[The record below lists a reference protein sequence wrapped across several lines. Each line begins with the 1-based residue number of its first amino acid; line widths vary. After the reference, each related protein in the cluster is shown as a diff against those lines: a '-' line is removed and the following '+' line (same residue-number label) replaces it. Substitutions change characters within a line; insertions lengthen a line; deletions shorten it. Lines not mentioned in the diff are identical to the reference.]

1 MSRLKQVLNQ
11 ARQSGRKALIPYLT
25 AGDPAPDQTVPLMH
39 ALVRGGADV
48 LELGVPFSDP
58 MADGPVI
65 QAACERALSHGVHIG
80 QVLEMVRRFREEDTK
95 TPVVLMGYLN
105 PVEAMGY
112 ERFASAAVEAG
123 VDGVLLVDLSAEE
136 GEETVA
142 SLQAAGLETVL
153 LAAPTTAA
161 QRLPSICALASGFV
175 YYVALKGVTGAGN
188 LDLGDLQARVEA
200 LREHTR
206 LPVAVGFGVRDAK
219 TAAQVGRFADAVV
232 VGSALVALVAEHAGR
247 PDDALHLLEAR
258 VAEMRRALDQLT

>member
-1 MSRLKQVLNQ
+1 MSRLKQVLDQ

-25 AGDPAPDQTVPLMH
+25 AGDPTPDQTVPLMH

-48 LELGVPFSDP
+48 IEVGVPFSDP

-80 QVLEMVRRFREEDTK
+80 QVLDMVCRFREDDDQ

-142 SLQAAGLETVL
+142 NLQAAGLETVL
-153 LAAPTTAA
+153 LAAPTTAP

-188 LDLGDLQARVEA
+188 LDLGDLQARVDA
-200 LREHTR
+200 LRGHTS
-206 LPVAVGFGVRDAK
+206 LPVAVGFGVRDAQ

-232 VGSALVALVAEHAGR
+232 VGSALVALVAEHAER
-247 PDDALHLLEAR
+247 PKDALQLLEAR
-258 VAEMRRALDQLT
+258 VAEMREALDRLT

>member
-1 MSRLKQVLNQ
+1 MSRLNAVLGKCRQ
-11 ARQSGRKALIPYLT
+11 AGRKALIPYLT
-25 AGDPAPDQTVPLMH
+25 AGDPSPDLTVDLMH

-80 QVLEMVRRFREEDTK
+80 QVLELVRGFRERDPN

-112 ERFASAAVEAG
+112 ERFAAAAVEAG

-153 LAAPTTAA
+153 LAAPTTSD
-161 QRLPSICALASGFV
+161 QRLPSICGLASGFV

-188 LDLGDLQARVEA
+188 LDVPALQARVET
-200 LREHTR
+200 LRRHTK
-206 LPVAVGFGVRDAK
+206 LPIAVGFGVRNAE
-219 TAAQVGRFADAVV
+219 TAARIGQFADAVV

-247 PDDALHLLEAR
+247 PEDALRLLEDR